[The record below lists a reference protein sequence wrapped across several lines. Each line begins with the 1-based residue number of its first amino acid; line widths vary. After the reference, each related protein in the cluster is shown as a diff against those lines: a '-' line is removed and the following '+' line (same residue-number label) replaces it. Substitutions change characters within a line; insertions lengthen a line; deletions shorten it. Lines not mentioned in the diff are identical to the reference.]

1 MWKLQKQEAPLK
13 YPSKM
18 AFNFWQAQKR
28 ARSWTLVYLVLFVA
42 ITAAVAFF
50 IEWAMRELAA
60 DAYHPDVPL
69 LALFYLGIT
78 FLVAGGQYM
87 VYKQFGGS
95 YVAQSVGAVQ
105 VKPGSGDLRA
115 QQLLN
120 IVDEIAIA
128 SSLPSPPVYILR
140 TPQINAFAAGLT
152 KDNAAI
158 TITEGALKLLN
169 RDEVQGV
176 IAHEFGHIY
185 NGDMKISMRLAAMV
199 LGFFWV
205 MYLGAR
211 LLQNTRYIQTGD
223 DDRRGGNPIAL
234 MALLLVCAGTF
245 TWFAGSI
252 LKACVSRQREYL
264 ADACAVQFT
273 RNPEGISNALRKI
286 ATADQPNEMPQ
297 AGSAYSH
304 MYFDDRGALSSIF
317 ATHPPIWKRIA
328 AIEGRDYLP
337 EEWKKDLPKM

>member
-1 MWKLQKQEAPLK
+1 
-13 YPSKM
+13 M
-18 AFNFWQAQKR
+18 AFNFWEAQRR
-28 ARSWTLVYLVLFVA
+28 ARSQTTLYLLIFVA
-42 ITAAVAFF
+42 LTIGVALF
-50 IEWAMRELAA
+50 IEWAMRELAGDVYA
-60 DAYHPDVPL
+60 PDLPYL
-69 LALFYLGIT
+69 GLFYLGIT
-78 FLVAGGQYM
+78 FLVAGSQYLI
-87 VYKQFGGS
+87 YRTFGGS
-95 YVAQSVGAVQ
+95 YVAESVGAVR
-105 VKPGSGDLRA
+105 VKSAANDLRN

-158 TITEGALKLLN
+158 TISEGALRLLN
-169 RDEVQGV
+169 RDELQGV

-185 NGDMKISMRLAAMV
+185 NGDMKISMRLAAMI

-205 MYLGAR
+205 MYLGSR
-211 LLQNTRYIQTGD
+211 LLESTRYIQTGD

-273 RNPEGISNALRKI
+273 RNPEGIGNALRKI
-286 ATADQPNEMPQ
+286 AKEAQINEMPQ
-297 AGSAYSH
+297 SGSAYSH
-304 MYFDDRGALSSIF
+304 MYFDDRGGFSSIF

-337 EEWKKDLPKM
+337 EEWKKDLPNM